1 MKLERTK
8 NAIRNMLW
16 GVLNRI
22 VNIIFPF
29 VLRTVFIYTLGS
41 MYLGLNSL
49 FTSILTV
56 LNLAELGFSSAIV
69 YNMYKPIAE
78 NDTESICALMNYYKK
93 VYRVIGSIV
102 LIVGVSLMPFLR
114 YLINGECPKDINLSI
129 LYLLFLGNTVV
140 SYFMFAYKTCI
151 LTAHQ
156 REDIISKVNI
166 VLKLGMYFIQTISL
180 IVFKSY
186 YGYIICTIL
195 NTIFT
200 NSITAFYSNKYYPQ
214 YQCKGD
220 ISLQRKLGIRKNIQ
234 GLMVGKICMASRN
247 AFDNI
252 FLSMFLGLNIVTIY
266 GNYYYIMNAISGL
279 LIIATTSIGAGIGN
293 SIATESVEKNY
304 KDYMKF
310 TFMYAWLSGWCTVCL
325 FCLYQ
330 PFMYIWVGEKLL
342 FPMLDVVLICI
353 YFYSLTMGDVRSQ
366 YSAAI
371 GLFWEN
377 RVYVLVEAIAN
388 IVLNY
393 FFGKKFGVHGI
404 IIATWLSIFFI
415 NFGWGSSII
424 FKYYFVE
431 YNKIEYYAKQ
441 MLYFL
446 NTIIATVL
454 TYVITYHINGN
465 IYVKLI
471 GSAIVCMIVPN
482 IYFLIVYYRTNIA
495 KESYDFI
502 KTNILV
508 RLKRN
513 KGV

>member
-1 MKLERTK
+1 
-8 NAIRNMLW
+8 
-16 GVLNRI
+16 
-22 VNIIFPF
+22 
-29 VLRTVFIYTLGS
+29 
-41 MYLGLNSL
+41 
-49 FTSILTV
+49 
-56 LNLAELGFSSAIV
+56 
-69 YNMYKPIAE
+69 
-78 NDTESICALMNYYKK
+78 
-93 VYRVIGSIV
+93 
-102 LIVGVSLMPFLR
+102 
-114 YLINGECPKDINLSI
+114 
-129 LYLLFLGNTVV
+129 
-140 SYFMFAYKTCI
+140 
-151 LTAHQ
+151 
-156 REDIISKVNI
+156 
-166 VLKLGMYFIQTISL
+166 
-180 IVFKSY
+180 
-186 YGYIICTIL
+186 
-195 NTIFT
+195 
-200 NSITAFYSNKYYPQ
+200 
-214 YQCKGD
+214 
-220 ISLQRKLGIRKNIQ
+220 
-234 GLMVGKICMASRN
+234 
-247 AFDNI
+247 
-252 FLSMFLGLNIVTIY
+252 
-266 GNYYYIMNAISGL
+266 
-279 LIIATTSIGAGIGN
+279 
-293 SIATESVEKNY
+293 
-304 KDYMKF
+304 MKF

-393 FFGKKFGVHGI
+393 FLGKKFGVHGI

>member
-252 FLSMFLGLNIVTIY
+252 FLSMFF
-266 GNYYYIMNAISGL
+266 S
-279 LIIATTSIGAGIGN
+279 
-293 SIATESVEKNY
+293 
-304 KDYMKF
+304 
-310 TFMYAWLSGWCTVCL
+310 
-325 FCLYQ
+325 
-330 PFMYIWVGEKLL
+330 
-342 FPMLDVVLICI
+342 
-353 YFYSLTMGDVRSQ
+353 
-366 YSAAI
+366 
-371 GLFWEN
+371 
-377 RVYVLVEAIAN
+377 
-388 IVLNY
+388 
-393 FFGKKFGVHGI
+393 
-404 IIATWLSIFFI
+404 
-415 NFGWGSSII
+415 
-424 FKYYFVE
+424 
-431 YNKIEYYAKQ
+431 
-441 MLYFL
+441 
-446 NTIIATVL
+446 
-454 TYVITYHINGN
+454 
-465 IYVKLI
+465 
-471 GSAIVCMIVPN
+471 
-482 IYFLIVYYRTNIA
+482 
-495 KESYDFI
+495 
-502 KTNILV
+502 
-508 RLKRN
+508 
-513 KGV
+513 